1 MPRFFLPVADAA
13 GTVALNGGGKPTTA
27 KWGIRKNKTKNDM
40 KYLTI
45 DYIKQHSRIDFDCE
59 DDLLEMYGDAAEDAI
74 AQVLNRGKDA
84 EAMVA
89 DLTEVYGRVPAPIY
103 VVTFMLVDSI
113 YQNRGKDLA
122 QEVRSNPTFALL
134 LKPYMKL

>member
-1 MPRFFLPVADAA
+1 
-13 GTVALNGGGKPTTA
+13 
-27 KWGIRKNKTKNDM
+27 M

-84 EAMVA
+84 EEMVA
-89 DLTEVYGRVPAPIY
+89 DLTEVYGHVPAPIY

-113 YQNRGKDLA
+113 YQNRGKDLV